1 MKRCLGIPS
10 QDRKAW
16 NLFIIL
22 KKRFEIIFY
31 LAYRLKQILATLYTV
46 GNGKKPGVH
55 FGHDNDP
62 LGSVCQELRRLIPHC
77 RLRAVPRITA
87 VLMSFFDLDNQVGVG

>member
-1 MKRCLGIPS
+1 MLRNTEPGQEGVESFHYPE
-10 QDRKAW
+10 
-16 NLFIIL
+16 
-22 KKRFEIIFY
+22 KRFEIIFY
-31 LAYRLKQILATLYTV
+31 LAYRLKQILATV

-62 LGSVCQELRRLIPHC
+62 LGSVCQELCGFVPHC

-87 VLMSFFDLDNQVGVG
+87 VLMSFFDLGY